1 MIRTITSR
9 INGGVPPGRLVAS
22 SLSTM
27 PTISSPYTR
36 RDGANKGVPRED
48 MPFHHFYAEKPKLK
62 FKSPRKRAN
71 ILFQE
76 INQEAVQRD
85 RDAKPEL
92 FDVPF
97 RPGDAIEFTKVVSGG
112 VNSDKVEKQR
122 GVVLGI
128 RKRGLGTM
136 VTIRDVVFGTVI
148 ERDVPMHSPLVKDV
162 KVLEENFVKK
172 GKKIKRAKLYYLRDR
187 KDEMCR
193 VSKW

>member
-1 MIRTITSR
+1 
-9 INGGVPPGRLVAS
+9 
-22 SLSTM
+22 M